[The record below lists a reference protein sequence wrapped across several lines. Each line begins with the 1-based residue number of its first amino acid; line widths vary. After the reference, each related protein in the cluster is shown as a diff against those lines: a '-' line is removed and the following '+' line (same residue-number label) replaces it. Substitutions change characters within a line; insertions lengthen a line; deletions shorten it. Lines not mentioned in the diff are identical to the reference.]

1 MTDARTIEGDATA
14 DTHRPLNLMNILG
27 HNIGVCSWSLQ
38 PAGLED
44 LVAKVKQLGL
54 SHLQLAVGEFASLPD
69 ADQDRAIG
77 LINDSGLTVTAT
89 MVSYPGEDYGS
100 INAVRRTGGLLPDE
114 LWPERERLT
123 LAAAAFTAKLGVTKI
138 STHIGF
144 IPPPSHRDYETIVG
158 RIGSLAKP
166 LADLKIDLL
175 METGQEPASELL
187 QFLNNLNVRNF
198 GINFDPA
205 NMLLYGSGDPID
217 AIQVLGRHIRHVHVK
232 DAVKSK
238 NPGIDWG
245 EEVPFGD
252 GQVPHEA
259 YLGALKAINYTGP
272 LVIEREAGDDR
283 MGDVAYAIETLQE
296 LAAE

>member
-1 MTDARTIEGDATA
+1 
-14 DTHRPLNLMNILG
+14 MNILG
-27 HNIGVCSWSLQ
+27 HHIGVCSWSLR
-38 PAGLED
+38 PEGLEN
-44 LVAKVKQLGL
+44 LVEKVRALGL
-54 SHLQLAVGEFASLPD
+54 SHVQLAVGEIAALPD

-89 MVSYPGEDYGS
+89 MVSYPGEDYAS

-114 LWPERERLT
+114 RWPEREQLT
-123 LAAAAFTAKLGVTKI
+123 LAAAAFTAKMGVRMM

-166 LADLKIDLL
+166 LRDGGIDLL

-187 QFLNNLNVRNF
+187 QFLNNLHVKNF
-198 GINFDPA
+198 GVNFDPA

-217 AIQVLGRHIRHVHVK
+217 AIKTLGRHIRHVHVK
-232 DAVKSK
+232 DAIKSK

-245 EEVPFGD
+245 TEVPFGD
-252 GQVPHEA
+252 GQVPHA
-259 YLGALKAINYTGP
+259 DFVHALKAIGYAGP
-272 LVIEREAGDDR
+272 LVIERESGQDR
-283 MGDVAYAIETLQE
+283 SSDVTYAIETLQG